1 MRENKMDASIE
12 NVISSFRT
20 EFLKKDKQIND
31 FRCLIDLTDEKKLFT
46 IEV

>member
-1 MRENKMDASIE
+1 MDASIE

-20 EFLKKDKQIND
+20 EFLKKDKQISD
-31 FRCLIDLTDEKKLFT
+31 FECLINLTDENKLFT